1 MKIRNKILL
10 TLLTVLLFTG
20 IVLTTIWYGTSRSL
34 MNTYLKNMSE
44 STMLDAYHAFE
55 YILTDT

>member
-20 IVLTTIWYGTSRSL
+20 IVLTDR
-34 MNTYLKNMSE
+34 K
-44 STMLDAYHAFE
+44 STRLNSSHA
-55 YILTDT
+55 